1 MVLGSN
7 KRYIFHLRYLIIGVV
22 MLAFISTVASS
33 LWGVYQISKNILIEN
48 TLETNRIYAQK
59 LATTADTYLEETF
72 RTLQFS
78 ALYIS
83 ENYGNEVLLQQE
95 VERLRYQTDVFNS
108 VAIADAEGIV
118 LAVSPPTL
126 ELKGVQLSSEQTGD
140 ALEKKKPQISKP
152 YEGVTGRKLIFIS
165 QPIFNAA
172 GDYMGLVGGTI
183 YIEHNN
189 IFHKLLG
196 EHFYHDGSYVYVVD
210 EDGTIIY
217 HQDPS
222 RIGDNV
228 ADNDVVQELM
238 EGKSG
243 AEKITN
249 TKGVKMLAGYSS
261 VELSKW
267 GIVSQ
272 RPLDVA
278 LLPSTNLVEK
288 TALIFM
294 PFVLLALLIVLV
306 IASFITK
313 PLQQMALLSMND
325 QEKVK
330 IEELYKVRS
339 WYFEARV
346 LKESLVYAFTLLQS
360 RIDHYQ
366 TQSTTDALTGLM
378 NRRSMDETL
387 IRWTEEKL
395 HYAVLLI
402 DLDHFK
408 SVNDTYGHAIGDDVL
423 KYLAKSMRMHSRPQ
437 DICCRYGGEEFI
449 MLLPEA
455 TETEAYTVA
464 ENLRQY
470 LENTESPCGR
480 PVTMSGGIA
489 AYPQAGGAPHIIIER
504 ADQALYQ
511 AKHHGRNQVQVYYI
525 EKNTQ

>member
-1 MVLGSN
+1 MLGSN
-7 KRYIFHLRYLIIGVV
+7 KRFTIHLRYLITGVV

-48 TLETNRIYAQK
+48 TLETNRVYAQK
-59 LATTADTYLEETF
+59 LATTANTYLEETF
-72 RTLQFS
+72 KTLEFS
-78 ALYIS
+78 AFYIA
-83 ENYGNEVLLQQE
+83 ENYENEALLQQE
-95 VERLRYQTDVFNS
+95 VERLRYQTDIFNS
-108 VAIADAEGIV
+108 VAITDNRGVV
-118 LAVSPPTL
+118 LAISPPTL

-140 ALEKKKPQISKP
+140 ALEKQKPNISKP

-165 QPIFNAA
+165 QPIFNTA
-172 GDYMGLVGGTI
+172 GEYMGLVGGTI
-183 YIEHNN
+183 YIEYDN

-217 HQDPS
+217 HQDSS
-222 RIGDNV
+222 RVGDNV
-228 ADNDVVQELM
+228 AKNDIVQKLM

-243 AEKITN
+243 ASKVTN
-249 TKGVKMLAGYSS
+249 SKGVKMLAGYSS
-261 VELSKW
+261 VELPKW

-278 LLPSTNLVEK
+278 LLPSSDLVQK
-288 TALIFM
+288 AALISM
-294 PFVLLALLIVLV
+294 PFVLLALLIILI

-330 IEELYKVRS
+330 VEELYKVKS

-346 LKESLVYAFTLLQS
+346 LKESLIHAFTLLQK

-387 IRWTEEKL
+387 IRWTEEQQQ
-395 HYAVLLI
+395 YAVLLI

-408 SVNDTYGHAIGDDVL
+408 SVNDTYGHAIGDEVL
-423 KYLAKSMRMHSRPQ
+423 KYLAESMRMHSRPQ

-449 MLLPEA
+449 MLLPN
-455 TETEAYTVA
+455 TTEAEAYRTA
-464 ENLRQY
+464 ENLRQH

-489 AYPQAGGAPHIIIER
+489 AYPQAGTVPHVIIER

-511 AKHHGRNQVQVYYI
+511 AKHQGRNKVKLYYT
-525 EKNTQ
+525 EENTL